1 MRDPRPSD
9 GAFLHKT
16 ESVIDVVMENERHP
30 RSAPDEFP
38 HWTLDRMKLF
48 IETLRRTCNVSAAA
62 RSVGMSRQA
71 AYALRARLPG
81 HPFDKAWAAAMA
93 PREAFHRMT
102 SGYAALQESTPSD
115 RA

>member
-1 MRDPRPSD
+1 M
-9 GAFLHKT
+9 T
-16 ESVIDVVMENERHP
+16 EPTRP
-30 RSAPDEFP
+30 RSARDEVP
-38 HWTLDRMKLF
+38 CWTLDRMKLF

-62 RSVGMSRQA
+62 RSAGMSRQA

-102 SGYAALQESTPSD
+102 ADYSALRNMTHSD
-115 RA
+115 GA